1 MLAVTVY
8 GVDADGDGDIMTSEG
23 EFGAEQAYQLS
34 HQRFDIHLE
43 QAE

>member
-1 MLAVTVY
+1 MLAVTMY
-8 GVDADGDGDIMTSEG
+8 GVDADSDGDIMASKG

-34 HQRFDIHLE
+34 HHRFDIHLE